1 LHGPERKSLIRF
13 VSLFVVLN
21 TIFLLIISTMYYIY
35 QKNIFLE
42 VRHNSILYYS
52 GNIQHHIYP
61 SKNIAEFKGHLSK
74 DPRFEVGF
82 FTEDKKPLYLSK
94 PELSFPFRTGFFEY
108 AHHYYYIDTL
118 ELKYLKKIRYIVIQA
133 NSIDAELERTRISIY
148 LFLVFSIFFL
158 SIVIYALSKLFL
170 HPLRDTIAQ
179 LDRFIRDTTHELNTP
194 LSVITMSIEQLN
206 KEHLDTKQLK
216 QINRITVAS
225 RTISNLYND
234 LTFLMMY
241 ENNKNNDVPN
251 DLLSIFE
258 ERIEYFH
265 PLAEAKRISIH
276 TDLRPSILLM
286 DREKMIRIIDNL
298 LSNAIK
304 YNKISGKI
312 YISLTAH
319 SLSVSDTGIGI
330 PHDKLA
336 QIFERYTRFDEAN
349 GGFGIGLNIIQMICE
364 EYHLNVVVNSELS
377 IGTTFIISWEKSS
390 H

>member
-1 LHGPERKSLIRF
+1 MHGPERKSLIRF

-21 TIFLLIISTMYYIY
+21 TIFLLIISTMYYVY
-35 QKNIFLE
+35 QKNIFQE
-42 VRHNSILYYS
+42 VRHNSVLYYS

-61 SKNIAEFKGHLSK
+61 SKNISELKGHLSK

-82 FTEDKKPLYLSK
+82 LTEDKKAIYLSK
-94 PELSFPFRTGFFEY
+94 TDLSFPFRTGFFEY
-108 AHHYYYIDTL
+108 HHHYYYIDAL
-118 ELKYLKKIRYIVIQA
+118 ELKYLKQVRYIVIQA
-133 NSIDAELERTRISIY
+133 HTIDAELERTRKSIY

-251 DLLSIFE
+251 DLTALLE
-258 ERIEYFH
+258 ERVEYFR
-265 PLAEAKRISIH
+265 PLAEAKKISIH
-276 TDLRPSILLM
+276 TDLHPAILLM

-304 YNKISGKI
+304 YNKPAGEIHI
-312 YISLTAH
+312 ALTDH
-319 SLSVSDTGIGI
+319 SLSVRDTGIGI
-330 PHDKLA
+330 SNDKIA
-336 QIFERYTRFDEAN
+336 QIFDRYTRFDEAN
-349 GGFGIGLNIIQMICE
+349 GGFGIGLNIIQMISQ
-364 EYHLNVVVNSELS
+364 EYDLKVVVNSE
-377 IGTTFIISWEKSS
+377 IYKGTTFIISWGKS
-390 H
+390 